1 MHQGLDP
8 GFAPTLGHR
17 INVVVEIAKNEVA
30 MAINKTKIPR
40 RSVGKRLGL
49 LGIDL
54 CGLEIAHGLRAMG
67 EER

>member
-1 MHQGLDP
+1 
-8 GFAPTLGHR
+8 
-17 INVVVEIAKNEVA
+17 